1 MAGLFNDVPT
11 IIGTNEQE
19 IDFAPAAHLE
29 NYTIPEF
36 QDYIRKRYANHHLRS
51 IARLSPDDTYAVCG
65 VRCVSL
71 YVCGVCRCVRVRLHV
86 CVRVRVR

>member
-1 MAGLFNDVPT
+1 LPLTERSAEALMAGLFNDVPT

-36 QDYIRKRYANHHLRS
+36 QDYIRKRYARKPSTFGHHTPL
-51 IARLSPDDTYAVCG
+51 A
-65 VRCVSL
+65 
-71 YVCGVCRCVRVRLHV
+71 
-86 CVRVRVR
+86 